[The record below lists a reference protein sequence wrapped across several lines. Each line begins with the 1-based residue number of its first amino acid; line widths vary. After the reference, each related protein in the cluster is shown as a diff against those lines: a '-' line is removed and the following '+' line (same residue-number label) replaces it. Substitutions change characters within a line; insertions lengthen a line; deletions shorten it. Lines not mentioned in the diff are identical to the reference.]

1 MRQHDI
7 SPDEGAKHR
16 RKRIGRG
23 VGSGHGTYSCK
34 GCKGQKARSGGGVSP
49 WFEGGQN
56 PLVKRLPSRRGFT
69 NIFKVEYSTVN
80 LRHLNVFEKDA
91 EVTPERLVEAGL
103 VQSLSKPIKI
113 LGDGDIQHSLIIK
126 ANKFSQSAIKKI
138 EASGGRA
145 EKI

>member
-1 MRQHDI
+1 MRQNDI
-7 SPDEGAKHR
+7 GLNPGSRHR

-56 PLVKRLPSRRGFT
+56 PLVKRLPTRRGFT
-69 NIFKVEYSTVN
+69 NIFKVEYSLVN
-80 LRHLNVFEKDA
+80 LRQLGIFEKDT
-91 EVTPERLVEAGL
+91 EVTPEKLVEAGI
-103 VQSLSKPIKI
+103 VPSLKKPIKI
-113 LGDGDIQHSLIIK
+113 LGDGDIKHPLVVKSNAFSL
-126 ANKFSQSAIKKI
+126 SAVRKI
-138 EASGGRA
+138 ESSGGRA

>member
-7 SPDEGAKHR
+7 GPEAGSRHR
-16 RKRIGRG
+16 KKRVGRG

-56 PLVKRLPSRRGFT
+56 PLVKRLPTRRGFT
-69 NIFKVEYSTVN
+69 NIFKVEYSLVN
-80 LRHLNVFEKDA
+80 LKQLKIFEKGT
-91 EVTPERLVEAGL
+91 EVTPEKLVEAGI
-103 VQSLSKPIKI
+103 VPSLKKPIKI
-113 LGDGDIQHSLIIK
+113 LGDGDIKHPLVVKSNAFTL
-126 ANKFSQSAIKKI
+126 SAVKKI
-138 EASGGRA
+138 ESSGGRA